1 MQPTTPDTPYAFF
14 AGELADKFALAP
26 VEATALVHSLRAAPQ
41 HAPADPTDP
50 LDHEELLLAVLL
62 NAQIHSAQNDTRFK
76 KLKFL
81 LRNNNNRA
89 INIATQWVE
98 HKVSFEA
105 MLAAV

>member
-1 MQPTTPDTPYAFF
+1 MQPTTPDTQYAFF
-14 AGELADKFALAP
+14 TGELADKFALAP
-26 VEATALVHSLRAAPQ
+26 VEATALVHSLHAAPQ
-41 HAPADPTDP
+41 HAPTDP

-62 NAQIHSAQNDTRFK
+62 NAQIHSAQNDSRFK

-105 MLAAV
+105 MLAAM